1 MIEGLSDY
9 VTISSDSGINTTYYN
24 GITGIC
30 NDSIVSVV
38 DQKVNLSDFDALRD
52 RVQKVEECLKDN
64 EGEKEMKGFNFD
76 FGPVNNND
84 VRLSMYGLAVKNAS
98 GNYVSYDAKN
108 DEIIDVEIFNF
119 NNSNLLYKMPVAIK
133 DIKPGDM
140 IIHAKRPMYVVETP
154 KDGKD
159 LYVVDVIAGEHK
171 FIMPTRNMFGFNFYT
186 KVVSFLD
193 MITDKPTNDNP
204 FGSMWMLMAMNEEQD
219 MGAVLPMM
227 LMTQNDS
234 NIDPMMMMFMMG
246 DNKFDNMSSMLPM
259 MYMMKNN
266 KCECK
271 CGNH

>member
-1 MIEGLSDY
+1 MDARLKDY
-9 VTISSDSGINTTYYN
+9 VTVSGEGISIGY
-24 GITGIC
+24 TGVV
-30 NDSIVSVV
+30 NSI
-38 DQKVNLSDFDALRD
+38 DQKVDLSDFDALRD
-52 RVQKVEECLKDN
+52 RVQKVEECLKNN
-64 EGEKEMKGFNFD
+64 EGEEEMKGFNFD

-98 GNYVSYDAKN
+98 GNYVSYDAEN

-119 NNSNLLYKMPVAIK
+119 NNSNMLYKMPVAIK

-204 FGSMWMLMAMNEEQD
+204 FGSMWMLMAMNEDQD
-219 MGAVLPMM
+219 MGAILPMM
-227 LMTQNDS
+227 LMTQNNS
-234 NIDPMMMMFMMG
+234 NIDPMMMMMMFMMG
-246 DNKFDNMSSMLPM
+246 DDKFGDMSPMLPM
-259 MYMMKNN
+259 MYMMNNN